1 MPVRL
6 TWSRLV
12 LVVAI
17 GATIGCD
24 RVTKHLAA
32 AKLTGMHRQSFFADT
47 IRLEYVENAGA
58 FLSLGA
64 DWPPPVRTVLFGI
77 GNGLLLLLVSALA
90 IRRRW
95 PPLALV
101 GVALVVAGGSSNLL
115 DRLTRGSVIDFMNVG
130 LGPLRTG
137 IFNVADM
144 AIMLGVGLVILASL
158 QADGDVR
165 TSRSHNERRVS
176 QRSARDTRE

>member
-1 MPVRL
+1 MFSIKSGIVKIG
-6 TWSRLV
+6 TRLV
-12 LVVAI
+12 LVMAI

-32 AKLTGMHRQSFFADT
+32 TKLTGLHRQSFFADT
-47 IRLEYVENAGA
+47 IRLEYVENTGA
-58 FLSLGA
+58 FLGLGA
-64 DWPPPVRTVLFGI
+64 DWPPAVRTALFGI
-77 GNGLLLLLVSALA
+77 GNGLLLLLVSAVA

-95 PPLALV
+95 PTLALV
-101 GVALVVAGGSSNLL
+101 GVALFVAGGSSNLL

-144 AIMLGVGLVILASL
+144 AIMLGVGLVILVSYH
-158 QADGDVR
+158 ADG
-165 TSRSHNERRVS
+165 N
-176 QRSARDTRE
+176 ARPENPT